1 MTAIS
6 LFHRPSFGSKIQGIK
21 DQASL
26 TALLASMF
34 SFSVRFFL
42 DVESTTNA
50 QDMPSSKQFHQMALD
65 QIDEILK
72 GMEEDAPPLVVL
84 QAMTL
89 CGYNQLIGGVHGK
102 GWRLVG
108 SCVRIAYELRL
119 HLIDYEAPIFTSDD
133 AGYTHKW
140 VAKEEQRRCW
150 WAIWEMDVFASTVR
164 RSPLAIDWTMNET
177 YLPVDD
183 ELWFKNQHCQSCFLD
198 PQPGERWKK
207 LNKSGNKS
215 PSAWLIVLSSIM
227 RDAQSLSRGNLQGVR
242 SEDNGTDQVAEL
254 QQYFR
259 NVFRKKSP
267 AADEQQPSFL
277 GHALRSTVSTLPE
290 SLAYKGEA
298 LSFGSDDITPEP
310 SSFKRPRG
318 FWDAARYSIFLTI
331 QLARFQIFHH
341 YAFSEIASGT
351 LFTENPVDP
360 PFGWT
365 VTRSSLQGSMRNC
378 EGLRNC
384 LEAADDI
391 HAILTNVPEEHVKW
405 VNPFLS
411 STVWLAASLQVLR
424 KVYSL
429 GTDTENESK
438 FALLRLT
445 CQRYQ
450 AFWGTPLTLISNID
464 CLESHLIHKRR
475 IAAGMEAR
483 CNTKHHSPKPQLD
496 RSSRECGEGEP
507 GDLDM
512 GVGFSD
518 DPTSDVWRR
527 QDSSVSLGDIDSIQ
541 TFLDA
546 VPGFDTA
553 DLSAAFSTMPFLDM
567 MPDGQSG
574 LDECSVEYS
583 PGCLNQSL
591 YTNLDAADG

>member
-1 MTAIS
+1 MQACETLRVTVPHLQSLTDLYFDNMTAIS

-450 AFWGTPLTLISNID
+450 AFWAPSPSLIEAP
-464 CLESHLIHKRR
+464 ESVVKVNQEILIW
-475 IAAGMEAR
+475 E
-483 CNTKHHSPKPQLD
+483 
-496 RSSRECGEGEP
+496 
-507 GDLDM
+507 
-512 GVGFSD
+512 
-518 DPTSDVWRR
+518 
-527 QDSSVSLGDIDSIQ
+527 
-541 TFLDA
+541 
-546 VPGFDTA
+546 
-553 DLSAAFSTMPFLDM
+553 
-567 MPDGQSG
+567 
-574 LDECSVEYS
+574 
-583 PGCLNQSL
+583 
-591 YTNLDAADG
+591 